1 LRGVAGRNIA
11 GAAWDALA
19 AKQASAAQAMQR
31 GEQIRALSVQT
42 GIPEVHLHGSVP
54 LGGGRMP
61 TPAPSNQAQMD
72 AQRARDAAM
81 AQAAQ
86 AEQMRRAQEDMAR
99 MIRNAHHH
107 GPRQTGG
114 FQPPFHPSLP
124 GSAPGYIPGT
134 HGHVP
139 PPVIGGVASA
149 SHDVAADMARF
160 NLQSDLD
167 AFNTETDADLDQYMQ
182 QYFPDIMTFG
192 DPTAASSGAPAAS
205 SSGAPAVRRLPPA
218 RPAHL
223 VPQPPPGIN
232 LPPGAPPLPAG
243 APPPL
248 PAGPPPAH
256 PVGSAQTPIDVV
268 SHVFTDL
275 SGLREDTREQIEH
288 KILRQRM
295 ANREAHDPVDILR
308 GLKELDRLKRKKNP
322 ALAPQPALAPGSTGT
337 PSVHGDSTPP
347 GSPRPNTRIRKVA
360 RAIDKARHTRLA

>member
-1 LRGVAGRNIA
+1 MSLYRYESQYHDLSGSTEVDPSRVPSYPINDALRGVAGRNIA

-107 GPRQTGG
+107 GPRATGG
-114 FQPPFHPSLP
+114 FQPPFHPSLSARGGP
-124 GSAPGYIPGT
+124 GGYVPGT

-149 SHDVAADMARF
+149 AHDVSASQDVAGDVARF
-160 NLQSDLD
+160 NLQSDID
-167 AFNTETDADLDQYMQ
+167 AFNTQTDADLDDYMQ
-182 QYFPDIMTFG
+182 QYFPDSMTLCQ
-192 DPTAASSGAPAAS
+192 DPAA
-205 SSGAPAVRRLPPA
+205 
-218 RPAHL
+218 
-223 VPQPPPGIN
+223 
-232 LPPGAPPLPAG
+232 
-243 APPPL
+243 
-248 PAGPPPAH
+248 
-256 PVGSAQTPIDVV
+256 
-268 SHVFTDL
+268 
-275 SGLREDTREQIEH
+275 
-288 KILRQRM
+288 
-295 ANREAHDPVDILR
+295 
-308 GLKELDRLKRKKNP
+308 
-322 ALAPQPALAPGSTGT
+322 
-337 PSVHGDSTPP
+337 
-347 GSPRPNTRIRKVA
+347 
-360 RAIDKARHTRLA
+360 

>member
-1 LRGVAGRNIA
+1 MSLYRYESQYHDLSGSTEVDPSRVPSYPINDALRGVAGRNLA
-11 GAAWDALA
+11 GSAWDALA
-19 AKQASAAQAMQR
+19 ARQASAAQAMQR

-107 GPRQTGG
+107 GPRATGG

-149 SHDVAADMARF
+149 SHDVAANMARF
-160 NLQSDLD
+160 NL
-167 AFNTETDADLDQYMQ
+167 
-182 QYFPDIMTFG
+182 
-192 DPTAASSGAPAAS
+192 
-205 SSGAPAVRRLPPA
+205 
-218 RPAHL
+218 
-223 VPQPPPGIN
+223 
-232 LPPGAPPLPAG
+232 
-243 APPPL
+243 
-248 PAGPPPAH
+248 
-256 PVGSAQTPIDVV
+256 
-268 SHVFTDL
+268 
-275 SGLREDTREQIEH
+275 
-288 KILRQRM
+288 
-295 ANREAHDPVDILR
+295 
-308 GLKELDRLKRKKNP
+308 
-322 ALAPQPALAPGSTGT
+322 
-337 PSVHGDSTPP
+337 
-347 GSPRPNTRIRKVA
+347 
-360 RAIDKARHTRLA
+360 